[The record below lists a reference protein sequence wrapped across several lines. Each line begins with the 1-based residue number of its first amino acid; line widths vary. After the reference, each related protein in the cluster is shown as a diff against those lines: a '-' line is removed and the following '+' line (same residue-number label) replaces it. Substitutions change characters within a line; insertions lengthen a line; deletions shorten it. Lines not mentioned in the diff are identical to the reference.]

1 MMDLHKM
8 NEKLRKKNAKL
19 KQRDTNNGLA
29 NVNT

>member
-1 MMDLHKM
+1 MDLHKRLDKVKA
-8 NEKLRKKNAKL
+8 ENAKL

>member
-1 MMDLHKM
+1 MMDLYKM